1 MRRQFFLFAVSG
13 SLAFLIDA
21 GIVQALVSLFD
32 ANAYLA
38 RLVSVACGMTFT
50 WLFNRN
56 LTFAGHRPPGQGL
69 LQEYLRYVLTQSGG
83 LVVNYS
89 VYSLM
94 LWLFV
99 WMHEWPVFAVAAG
112 SLAGL
117 SVNFLSAK
125 RWVFE
130 RRG

>member
-21 GIVQALVSLFD
+21 GIVQALVSLFEV
-32 ANAYLA
+32 NAYLA
-38 RLVSVACGMTFT
+38 RLISVACGMTFT

-56 LTFAGHRPPGQGL
+56 LTFAGQRPPGQGL
-69 LQEYLRYVLTQSGG
+69 GQEYLRYVLTQSGG
-83 LVVNYS
+83 LLVNYS
-89 VYSLM
+89 VYSVM
-94 LWLFV
+94 LLAFA
-99 WMHEWPVFAVAAG
+99 WMHQWPVFAVAAG